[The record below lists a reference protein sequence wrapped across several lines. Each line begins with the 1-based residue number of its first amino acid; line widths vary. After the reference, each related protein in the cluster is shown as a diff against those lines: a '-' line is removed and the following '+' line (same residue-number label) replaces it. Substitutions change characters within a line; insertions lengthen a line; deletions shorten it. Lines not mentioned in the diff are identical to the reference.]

1 MLVINDELVKELN
14 MSEQEIKLEFAIWL
28 YERDKISLRKAARIA
43 SLPWL
48 DFSKILVQRNIPTVK
63 MSNEEFETEVSTVNS
78 LLNDRD

>member
-14 MSEQEIKLEFAIWL
+14 MSEQEIKLEFAIRL
-28 YERDKISLRKAARIA
+28 YESDKISLRKAARIA

-48 DFSKILVQRNIPTVK
+48 GFSKILVQRNIPTVK